1 MVLTVCRSSGGRGL
15 DGEGGGG
22 GVQHR
27 RPILTGGDGELRLG
41 HTGACGFDWVQELVH
56 KCEGEANGRDQG
68 ASPTAEEHRQ
78 WQWRGGGRS
87 NTVAQAV
94 RARGGA

>member
-15 DGEGGGG
+15 DGEGGGDR
-22 GVQHR
+22 VQHR

-41 HTGACGFDWVQELVH
+41 RTGACGFDWVQELVH

-68 ASPTAEEHRQ
+68 ASAMARRP
-78 WQWRGGGRS
+78 
-87 NTVAQAV
+87 AV
-94 RARGGA
+94 QHGGASG